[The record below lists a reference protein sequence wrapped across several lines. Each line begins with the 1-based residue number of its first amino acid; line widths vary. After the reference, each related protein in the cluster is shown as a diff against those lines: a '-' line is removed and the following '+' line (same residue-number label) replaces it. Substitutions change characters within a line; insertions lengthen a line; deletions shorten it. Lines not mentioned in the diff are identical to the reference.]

1 MRFIVAVP
9 RGQNSQAFEKPNHQS
24 WSSWSYCGGVQR
36 GHFGIPHGRGEH
48 TCMNECERERRK
60 KQERAEGERERDGDT
75 AESGEE
81 GRYCN

>member
-9 RGQNSQAFEKPNHQS
+9 RGQNSQAFEKQNHQS
-24 WSSWSYCGGVQR
+24 WSSWRYCGGVQR

-48 TCMNECERERRK
+48 TCMNERARETKEQKEKENVTR
-60 KQERAEGERERDGDT
+60 DT